1 MNKNTTY
8 RIAQF
13 AIYKLDRQSWVLQT
27 TERINII
34 TNSALVH
41 FLKEIMYQ
49 RYITSDKLLH
59 MKQKYEDIF
68 DNIIKYIQDNEILIP
83 LKELNFRDRKIVCVR
98 MNNSLN

>member
-1 MNKNTTY
+1 MLY
-8 RIAQF
+8 I
-13 AIYKLDRQSWVLQT
+13 KLDNQSWVLQT

-49 RYITSDKLLH
+49 RYITGDKLLH

-68 DNIIKYIQDNEILIP
+68 DNIIKYIQDNEILK
-83 LKELNFRDRKIVCVR
+83 LSNFLCK
-98 MNNSLN
+98 

>member
-49 RYITSDKLLH
+49 R
-59 MKQKYEDIF
+59 
-68 DNIIKYIQDNEILIP
+68 
-83 LKELNFRDRKIVCVR
+83 
-98 MNNSLN
+98 

>member
-49 RYITSDKLLH
+49 RYITIDKFLPVSYTHLTLPT
-59 MKQKYEDIF
+59 IF
-68 DNIIKYIQDNEILIP
+68 S
-83 LKELNFRDRKIVCVR
+83 V
-98 MNNSLN
+98 